1 MKIQTRNL
9 SKDYTQ
15 KKRSSLKVL
24 KDINLEISSGQ
35 KVALIGPSGAGK
47 STLIHILGL
56 MDAPTSGKVFI
67 DGVDCFLMDSRYL
80 CNMRREKIG
89 FLFQFHYLLPDFTV
103 LENVLIPVWKNRT
116 VRQKHALEILDQVE
130 LSSKIDSFPN
140 ELSGGQQQRAAL
152 ARALI
157 NNPKIIFADEPTGN
171 LDRSIGI
178 EIENL
183 LFDLSANLGTTLV
196 LVTHNQELAFRADR
210 IINIVDG
217 KVVELKGEIWQP
229 RD

>member
-1 MKIQTRNL
+1 MNIQTKNL
-9 SKDYTQ
+9 DKNYIQ
-15 KKRSSLKVL
+15 EKGVVLKVL
-24 KDINLEISSGQ
+24 KDVNLKISSGE

-56 MDAPTSGKVFI
+56 MDSPTYGKIFI
-67 DGVDCFLMDSRYL
+67 NNIDCSLMDANYL
-80 CNMRREKIG
+80 CKMRRENIG

-103 LENVLIPVWKNRT
+103 LENVLIPVWKDKINKKKR
-116 VRQKHALEILDQVE
+116 ALKILDQVG
-130 LSSKIDSFPN
+130 LTSKVNSLPR

-171 LDRSIGI
+171 LDRTIGL

-183 LFDLSANLGTTLV
+183 IFDFSTNLGTTLV
-196 LVTHNQELAFRADR
+196 LVTHNQELAFRSDR
-210 IINIVDG
+210 VINIIDG
-217 KVVELKGEIWQP
+217 RMIV
-229 RD
+229 

>member
-1 MKIQTRNL
+1 MKIQTKNL
-9 SKDYTQ
+9 NKDYIQ
-15 KKRSSLKVL
+15 KKGPSLKVL
-24 KDINLEISSGQ
+24 KDINLEIQPGQ

-67 DGVDCFLMDSRYL
+67 DGVDCFLMNNRYL
-80 CNMRREKIG
+80 CDMRKENIG

-103 LENVLIPVWKNRT
+103 LENILIPVWKNK
-116 VRQKHALEILDQVE
+116 VAKQKHALEILEQVG
-130 LSSKIDSFPN
+130 LSSKTNSFPN

-152 ARALI
+152 ARTLI
-157 NNPKIIFADEPTGN
+157 NTPKIIFADEPTGN
-171 LDRSIGI
+171 LDRAIGI
-178 EIENL
+178 DIENL
-183 LFDLSANLGTTLV
+183 LFDLSTNLGTTLV

-217 KVVELKGEIWQP
+217 KMV
-229 RD
+229 R